1 MKEREWN
8 LGYDIGLEAPEDLE
22 QVANLQ
28 MICVH
33 PKFRGN
39 SLGRQMNSH
48 AIEIIRQLRRYTH
61 LCATVSPYNYR
72 NIRTLLKSGFTIR
85 TLKTK
90 YNGKLRYVVYQN
102 LTRAVEYLEKNE
114 RVSVRLTDV
123 ERQKELIHRGF
134 MQTDLKSSFQH
145 PPRLNFPLAG
155 CRTSPPVNFRF
166 LPLNRWSAASKTD
179 RGDHCLMSK
188 PMYGLTTDGLIYDAP
203 CRVGRKTQQISEE
216 TSQPALNCAC
226 NPGDQRSKAFDW
238 PWKYLDRD
246 KFPGEITKKGTC
258 CSQKFDPALSPV
270 WAGWL
275 TPATKFVDS
284 IAARHRNYNNY
295 NDIKDIIIFSRH
307 SMINEGVFSRYLF

>member
-1 MKEREWN
+1 MIEIGKLKRGPSALSADGIAFEMRYLGKRDLPQIMALQDIILSRLSRKDLLEAFSREFMESHIGAKGFIIGTFVQNELIAFRNVYFPDVKEREWN

-61 LCATVSPYNYR
+61 LCATVSPYNYWNVR
-72 NIRTLLKSGFTIR
+72 ILLKSGFSIR

-123 ERQKELIHRGF
+123 KRQKELIHRGF
-134 MQTDLKSSFQH
+134 IGVQLREIDGFRPQKPTDHANGFE
-145 PPRLNFPLAG
+145 
-155 CRTSPPVNFRF
+155 V
-166 LPLNRWSAASKTD
+166 
-179 RGDHCLMSK
+179 
-188 PMYGLTTDGLIYDAP
+188 
-203 CRVGRKTQQISEE
+203 
-216 TSQPALNCAC
+216 
-226 NPGDQRSKAFDW
+226 
-238 PWKYLDRD
+238 
-246 KFPGEITKKGTC
+246 
-258 CSQKFDPALSPV
+258 
-270 WAGWL
+270 
-275 TPATKFVDS
+275 
-284 IAARHRNYNNY
+284 
-295 NDIKDIIIFSRH
+295 IFSASSPAECSFGRPPDI
-307 SMINEGVFSRYLF
+307 SPRQLPVFDL